1 LYSLGKLNMWNLLIQ
16 PLVGLVSTHLN
27 NKAEA
32 KQAVH
37 KSNLKKI
44 ESESSWE
51 NNQSINANNSWKD
64 EWFTVILSIPLIGAF
79 VPEMVPYIKEGFITL
94 QEMPDFYKGFL
105 GAAMA
110 ASFGIK
116 SLAKWGERK

>member
-1 LYSLGKLNMWNLLIQ
+1 MWNLLIQ
-16 PLVGLVSTHLN
+16 PLVGLVTTHLN
-27 NKAEA
+27 HKAEA

-37 KSNLKKI
+37 NSTLKKI
-44 ESESSWE
+44 EHEGSWE
-51 NNQSINANNSWKD
+51 ESQASNAQNSWKD
-64 EWFTVILSIPLIGAF
+64 EWFTVILSIPLIGVF
-79 VPEMVPYIKEGFITL
+79 IPDMVPYIKEGFITL

-116 SLAKWGERK
+116 SLSKWGERK

>member
-1 LYSLGKLNMWNLLIQ
+1 MWNLLIQ

-51 NNQSINANNSWKD
+51 NNQS
-64 EWFTVILSIPLIGAF
+64 
-79 VPEMVPYIKEGFITL
+79 MQITL
-94 QEMPDFYKGFL
+94 GKMSGLLLYFQFL
-105 GAAMA
+105 
-110 ASFGIK
+110 
-116 SLAKWGERK
+116 

>member
-1 LYSLGKLNMWNLLIQ
+1 MWNLLIQ

-51 NNQSINANNSWKD
+51 NNQSINAIDLDFFSSTCISQPRAVN
-64 EWFTVILSIPLIGAF
+64 LRLPGRHF
-79 VPEMVPYIKEGFITL
+79 VVR
-94 QEMPDFYKGFL
+94 
-105 GAAMA
+105 
-110 ASFGIK
+110 
-116 SLAKWGERK
+116 LATIHAND